1 MEHFIV
7 SVFGS
12 LLLPVVLVAVLAS
25 MFGIKPEAILMPLFG
40 LLGAI
45 LKVVLDLGILLVRA
59 IGGVVMLAI
68 ARIFNAR

>member
-7 SVFGS
+7 SIFGS

-45 LKVVLDLGILLVRA
+45 LKVVLDLGIMLVRA
-59 IGGVVMLAI
+59 FGGVVMVAI